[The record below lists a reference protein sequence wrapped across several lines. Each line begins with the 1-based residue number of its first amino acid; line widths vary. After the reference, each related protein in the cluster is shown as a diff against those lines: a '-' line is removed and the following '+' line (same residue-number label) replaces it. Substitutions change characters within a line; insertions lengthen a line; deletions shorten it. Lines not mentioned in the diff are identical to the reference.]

1 MNKLKVVRVTTAEY
15 ELEDGTVNPH
25 VVPFTDEDVP
35 TLEEFQEQLDNWH
48 QKFLDMGIG
57 SDD

>member
-1 MNKLKVVRVTTAEY
+1 MKVVRVTTAEY

-35 TLEEFQEQLDNWH
+35 TIEEFQAQFDAWH
-48 QKFLDMGIG
+48 QRFLDLGIG
-57 SDD
+57 TADND